1 MGFSISDAYEEAK
14 KKDAAT
20 NSKNASD
27 KLSNKKSV
35 ESNVNYSGSFIS
47 GFYYDAQK
55 DNKLLSVTLHPNMV
69 TSDGG
74 VTWTKPTE
82 VDDDGSKY
90 PYRKEPI
97 AKAILKEDFI
107 VGIANNWMD
116 FSGGDTIN
124 QIWNSLKP
132 FAPYAKYAAEHLEEM
147 ARVGNEE
154 KAKGGFTGV
163 VANLLNDMVNKFA
176 PYVDKAADYLNR
188 SLVVQGTRFSYYA
201 GTGTSFGNLQ
211 MKYVIFGDWVN
222 GKFLTVHD
230 QLQELYPYIL
240 GKYVPWDTKNKDNM
254 LNQFVGWQLPPGGFK
269 ADVKNVDIIQEGTL
283 KLKFGGYY
291 SIPNIVIKD
300 AQLTFSK
307 QMIKNPQPA
316 EGSNKISPLY
326 CEVQLTLQPATKYTD
341 ISLKN
346 FVEGKG
352 TVSDIQEI
360 EGALSDHL
368 TNIKE
373 QNQMLLG
380 TYQERESG
388 SAVND
393 LKSSITG

>member
-1 MGFSISDAYEEAK
+1 MGFSISDAYKEAK
-14 KKDAAT
+14 KKDAAA
-20 NSKNASD
+20 NNEK
-27 KLSNKKSV
+27 SNKKAV

-47 GFYYDAQK
+47 GFYYDLQK
-55 DNKLLSVTLHPNMV
+55 ENRLLSVTLHPNMV

-74 VTWTKPTE
+74 VTWVKPSGE
-82 VDDDGSKY
+82 VDEDG
-90 PYRKEPI
+90 YRKEPI
-97 AKAILKEDFI
+97 ARAILKEDFV
-107 VGIANNWMD
+107 VGVANNWMD

-211 MKYVIFGDWVN
+211 MKYIIFGDWIN
-222 GKFLTVHD
+222 GQFKTVHD

-240 GKYVPWDTKNKDNM
+240 GKYVNWDTKNKDNM

-269 ADVKNVDIIQEGTL
+269 ADVKNVDIVQEGTL

-291 SIPNIVIKD
+291 SIPNIVVKD

-307 QMIKNPQPA
+307 QMIKSPRST

-326 CEVQLTLQPATKYTD
+326 CDIQLTLQPATKYTD
-341 ISLKN
+341 ISLRN

-360 EGALSDHL
+360 EGTLSDNL
-368 TNIKE
+368 SNIKD
-373 QNQMLLG
+373 QNAMLLG
-380 TYQERESG
+380 NYQSNVSSDSG
-388 SAVND
+388 SAVSE
-393 LKSSITG
+393 LASSITGL